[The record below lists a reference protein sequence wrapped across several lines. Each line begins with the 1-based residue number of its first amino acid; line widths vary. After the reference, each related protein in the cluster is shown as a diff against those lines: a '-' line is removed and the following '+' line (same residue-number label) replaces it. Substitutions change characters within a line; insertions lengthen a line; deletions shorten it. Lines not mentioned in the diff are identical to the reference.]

1 MRETDLHLLRAVA
14 GQFLMGA
21 MLGALFIGVLMAVDA
36 RGIMT
41 MVSAATYPQVTMA
54 IISAG
59 SILYF
64 AFGAAITGFI
74 FLVSD

>member
-1 MRETDLHLLRAVA
+1 MQQTDLHLLRAVA

-21 MLGALFIGVLMAVDA
+21 MIGALFIGVLVISDA
-36 RGIMT
+36 RGIAT
-41 MVSAATYPQVTMA
+41 MAAATTYPEITMA